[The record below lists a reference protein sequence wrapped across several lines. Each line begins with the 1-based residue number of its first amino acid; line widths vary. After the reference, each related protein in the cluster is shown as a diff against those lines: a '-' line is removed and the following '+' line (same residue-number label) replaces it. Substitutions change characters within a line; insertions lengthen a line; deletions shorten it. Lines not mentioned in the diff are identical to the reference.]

1 MSQASP
7 SIVGATVNGVARI
20 EIARPEKKN
29 AITAA
34 MYQLWPMQLQRR
46 TMIPPPVRF

>member
-1 MSQASP
+1 MSVVS
-7 SIVGATVNGVARI
+7 STVNGVARI

-34 MYQLWPMQLQRR
+34 MYQSMAAGQRVEHR
-46 TMIPPPVRF
+46 VTDPSQA

>member
-1 MSQASP
+1 MT
-7 SIVGATVNGVARI
+7 IRTETINGVARI

-34 MYQLWPMQLQRR
+34 MYQAMADGIAAANDDRA
-46 TMIPPPVRF
+46 